1 MRGHPQLK
9 GTVVKVYSTNPRK
22 PNSANR
28 KVAKV
33 SVWGD
38 RSVLSAIKGVPNSLK
53 RYSRVW
59 VSGVGFR
66 DTPGVNTKLVVGKE
80 GFTAP
85 ALRLK
90 RRSVYAVKKPTVWLI
105 FKLNFLLL
113 ISGVTSVAGLFLSL
127 ISLKFFFIFLF

>member
-1 MRGHPQLK
+1 VPRLQPKHRPPRTRVMRGHPQLR
-9 GTVVKVYSTNPRK
+9 GTISKVYSTNPRK

-33 SVWGD
+33 SVGGA
-38 RSVLSAIKGVPNSLK
+38 RSVISAIKGIPNSLK

-80 GFTAP
+80 GFSP
-85 ALRLK
+85 QLSRLR
-90 RRSVYAVKKPTVWLI
+90 RRSVYAVKK
-105 FKLNFLLL
+105 
-113 ISGVTSVAGLFLSL
+113 SSM
-127 ISLKFFFIFLF
+127 